1 MLLLSILIFIVNHL
15 AHKFLQ
21 LSIEFSSL
29 LNSFV
34 ILCLWDQFGLILNEN
49 HHLIANF
56 GHHIVHKPV
65 GSILQLRVSVEN
77 FNVPSSV
84 LINIL
89 EIVIS
94 SFDIEADM
102 AVGSLW
108 DRVAKI

>member
-34 ILCLWDQFGLILNEN
+34 ILCLWDQFCLILNQD
-49 HHLIANF
+49 HHLITNF

-65 GSILQLRVSVEN
+65 GCILQLRVSVEN
-77 FNVPSSV
+77 FNVASRI

-89 EIVIS
+89 EIVVAS
-94 SFDIEADM
+94 LDIETDM

-108 DRVAKI
+108 DWVTEI

>member
-21 LSIEFSSL
+21 LSIEVSSL

-34 ILCLWDQFGLILNEN
+34 ILCLWDQFGLILNED
-49 HHLIANF
+49 HHLITNF

-65 GSILQLRVSVEN
+65 GCILQLRVCVEN
-77 FNVPSSV
+77 FNVASRI

-89 EIVIS
+89 EIVVAS
-94 SFDIEADM
+94 LDIETDM
-102 AVGSLW
+102 AVSSLW
-108 DRVAKI
+108 DWVAEI